1 MLESNSFQILTCL
14 EKFMRVPFPAG
25 QTTIFVDPHGFH
37 QRMKNMLDGGVV
49 GIFHLYHIM

>member
-1 MLESNSFQILTCL
+1 MWI
-14 EKFMRVPFPAG
+14 PFP
-25 QTTIFVDPHGFH
+25 IWLDKLPYLWDPHEFH